1 MRHENLIISKTVAG
15 RRNGQLIVVQEVGGD
30 QLQKEPTKKTM
41 YCSRNRCRK
50 MMGRKVVRTVIFM
63 KKTSQGRVSTGKAV
77 ADMARI
83 FSTVII
89 GVSFMSHG

>member
-30 QLQKEPTKKTM
+30 QLQ
-41 YCSRNRCRK
+41 S
-50 MMGRKVVRTVIFM
+50 
-63 KKTSQGRVSTGKAV
+63 RVSTGKAV